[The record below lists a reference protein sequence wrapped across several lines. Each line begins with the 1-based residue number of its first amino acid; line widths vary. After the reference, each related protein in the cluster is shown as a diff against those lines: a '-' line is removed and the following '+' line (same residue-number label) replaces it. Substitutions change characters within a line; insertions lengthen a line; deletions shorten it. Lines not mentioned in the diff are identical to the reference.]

1 MPIYEYVCRGC
12 RHRFEALVRLSDTD
26 AVACPS
32 CRSRDLEKLISMFA
46 PNSEGTQK
54 KALSSIQRANA
65 KVTLDK
71 AVAERD
77 YDKAH
82 RDE

>member
-1 MPIYEYVCRGC
+1 MPIYEYECRGC
-12 RHRFEALVRLSDTD
+12 RHRFEALVRLSDAA

-32 CRSRDLEKLISMFA
+32 CHSLNLEKLISMFA

-65 KVTLDK
+65 RVTLDK